1 MEVYFGL
8 FIPSLVLF
16 LIAIFLQTHKY
27 RAINCSISLAK
38 EYSKGRE
45 KLSLKRWQL
54 ILGII
59 LIFIPGIN
67 VPAGVVMV
75 LVASPELSSGEFIYI
90 DNPKY
95 KKLINYLKQDI
106 W

>member
-1 MEVYFGL
+1 METYLAF
-8 FIPSLVLF
+8 FIPSLLLF
-16 LIAIFLQTHKY
+16 LVAIFLQTHKY
-27 RAINCSISLAK
+27 RAINCSVSFAK

-45 KLSLKRWQL
+45 KMHLKRWQL
-54 ILGII
+54 ILGIV
-59 LIFIPGIN
+59 LIFIPLANLG
-67 VPAGVVMV
+67 AGFYM
-75 LVASPELSSGEFIYI
+75 LLTSTPDSSNDEFIYI

>member
-1 MEVYFGL
+1 METYLAF
-8 FIPSLVLF
+8 FILSLLLF

-27 RAINCSISLAK
+27 RAIRCSISFAK

-67 VPAGVVMV
+67 VLAGFVMV
-75 LVASPELSSGEFIYI
+75 LVASPNSLVNEFIYI

-106 W
+106 